1 MMQDATPGLI
11 ADIGGTN
18 ARFSLVLPGVDEAQ
32 HSLTLPCADYPSL
45 EAAAKAYLAA
55 AAPAQAPRKGAFAI
69 ACPVLSDE
77 VSFTNRD
84 WTFSIS
90 ALQKALELDHLDV
103 VNDFTAV
110 ALAVPYLTDGDKVAI
125 GGGEPAFGAPIA
137 ILGPGT
143 GLGVGVLVAGK
154 EGWHAIPT
162 EGGHVT
168 LSAATEREAAIIGRL
183 RPQFGHVSA
192 ERLLSGPGLVNL
204 YQAIAQLD
212 GVSPSEPA
220 PHEVAKRA
228 KEGDAVAKE
237 TLDCFFAMLGSFAGN
252 LALSTGARGGVV
264 IAGGVLQHLL
274 EDFTRSSFR
283 QRFEDKGRFKG
294 YLQGIPV
301 HVVTHPYP
309 AFVGLRGLV
318 S

>member
-103 VNDFTAV
+103 
-110 ALAVPYLTDGDKVAI
+110 
-125 GGGEPAFGAPIA
+125 APIA